1 MRIVIVDDEKP
12 ARSEL
17 KYLITKVCEE
27 AKITECESG
36 EDALSLINEE
46 QFDLFCIDISL
57 GDINGTVLAS
67 TIKKIQPAAE
77 IVFATAYN
85 NYAEKAFEVDALY
98 YLLKPFSEDKVRR
111 MMEKYHNKYDIRKM
125 KTDVQQEET
134 DVQEENSLAENVSE
148 ISSRNPLSKISLNL
162 EKKIVLIDISSI
174 IYIEAQNRACII
186 HTKEKEYKD
195 TSTLNYFEEKLSDK
209 NFFRIQKSFLI
220 NLNYVLEIYPW
231 FNKMYCVKMEGFEKE
246 IMTIGRA
253 QIKVLKKILDF

>member
-1 MRIVIVDDEKP
+1 MKIAIIDDEKP

-17 KYLITKVCEE
+17 KYLITIVSEDVQ
-27 AKITECESG
+27 ITECESG

-46 QFDLFCIDISL
+46 QFDLFCIDINL

-67 TIKKIQPAAE
+67 TIKKIMPDAE

-98 YLLKPFSEDKVRR
+98 YLLKPFSESKVRR
-111 MMEKYHNKYDIRKM
+111 MLDKYKDKHDKNMENGAKQQDRLIQDENHL
-125 KTDVQQEET
+125 TD
-134 DVQEENSLAENVSE
+134 NLAE
-148 ISSRNPLSKISLNL
+148 IRNFKPISKISLNL
-162 EKKIVLIDISSI
+162 EKKIVLVDIASI
-174 IYIEAQNRACII
+174 VYIEAQNRACII
-186 HTKEKEYKD
+186 HTKENDYKD

-231 FNKMYCVKMEGFEKE
+231 FNKMSCVKMEGFEKE
-246 IMTIGRA
+246 IMTIGRS
-253 QIKVLKKILDF
+253 QIKVLKKLLDF